1 MSIAAETYRRLVAG
15 SLKGAEKVPDVD
27 EWMRFLEDL
36 PDPSDEIDRS
46 FNKYQCRKWY
56 ISKGKLVLLNLAA
69 LVYLMMALPRLLK
82 RGKAVSKPKNDL
94 LVIIRHKSVRTDDI
108 LPNALVSRFSAVE
121 EIERPSFNNGS
132 LCREARELFFNC
144 ARRHPLSFY
153 YLLFVLKELSIHSA
167 ILGHYDAS
175 AVAVYV
181 AERNVATPLLRKL
194 YEESGREFD
203 SFMHGEYLLQLVQA
217 YSSFTNY
224 YVWDDSYV
232 SMFEDLKFHCD
243 SLEVYTPKK
252 LQKKWNLEAI
262 QPDHYCT
269 YYFSGESERSIENIA
284 SLFQVLERRGYVCK
298 VRPHPRYSHTQLI
311 HQLFDSSRIEDPTKV
326 SIRDSLSSTQI
337 VVGLTTTVLFEAK
350 TEGKLFVIDD
360 LSDSDRYCDLKARR
374 FRLLADNPV
383 LLSEISEVR
392 NLDDIATW
400 SSGHES
406 RNR

>member
-1 MSIAAETYRRLVAG
+1 MSIVAETYRRLVAG
-15 SLKGAEKVPDVD
+15 SLKGSEKVPDVD
-27 EWMRFLEDL
+27 EWMRLLEDL

-167 ILGHYDAS
+167 ILGHYDAN

-298 VRPHPRYSHTQLI
+298 VRPHPRYSHVEAI
-311 HQLFDSSRIEDPTKV
+311 SKSFDSNRIEDALKIPIK
-326 SIRDSLSSTQI
+326 DSLASTCY
-337 VVGLTTTVLFEAK
+337 VMGLTTTVLFEAK
-350 TEGKLFVIDD
+350 AEGKQIVLDD
-360 LSDSDRYCDLKARR
+360 LTDSMRLKDLKARK
-374 FRLLADNPV
+374 FRLLDDRIL
-383 LLSEISEVR
+383 LLSEIEEVR
-392 NLDDIATW
+392 EAIRCGDWAA
-400 SSGHES
+400 E
-406 RNR
+406 

>member
-1 MSIAAETYRRLVAG
+1 MSIVAETYRRLVAG

-56 ISKGKLVLLNLAA
+56 LSKGKLVLLNLAA
-69 LVYLMMALPRLLK
+69 RVYLMMALPRLLK

-167 ILGHYDAS
+167 IEG
-175 AVAVYV
+175 
-181 AERNVATPLLRKL
+181 
-194 YEESGREFD
+194 
-203 SFMHGEYLLQLVQA
+203 
-217 YSSFTNY
+217 
-224 YVWDDSYV
+224 
-232 SMFEDLKFHCD
+232 LKFHCD

-350 TEGKLFVIDD
+350 TEGKLVVIDD